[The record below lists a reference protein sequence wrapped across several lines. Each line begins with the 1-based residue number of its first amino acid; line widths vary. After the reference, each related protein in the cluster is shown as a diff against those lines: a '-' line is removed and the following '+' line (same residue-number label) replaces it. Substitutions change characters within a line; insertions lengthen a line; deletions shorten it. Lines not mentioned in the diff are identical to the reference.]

1 MSSQAKGNGSTS
13 DTVETREKSAKS
25 HVVQGKPTSNDAN
38 TEVHRVCRYLPP
50 LFFLASPT
58 PPLLSSFFC
67 VFSIGCS
74 GWENGGSVGEGAS
87 GKNNSA
93 SERQQTCFH
102 MIVEQGHKLLK
113 GPIVRSNRVWFGHTF
128 KKFYIDRQTR
138 VFYFFGIPSV
148 STITMSYN
156 WTWSTRSIF
165 LAGKKRI
172 FFYGPPLLT

>member
-38 TEVHRVCRYLPP
+38 TEVHRVCRYLPSVI
-50 LFFLASPT
+50 FLASPP
-58 PPLLSSFFC
+58 PPLPPSSFFR
-67 VFSIGCS
+67 VFCS
-74 GWENGGSVGEGAS
+74 AKTGRGA
-87 GKNNSA
+87 GRR
-93 SERQQTCFH
+93 RQQTCL
-102 MIVEQGHKLLK
+102 IVEQGHKLLK

-156 WTWSTRSIF
+156 WTWSTRNIF